1 MTLLLASLPAASL
14 GQWFSDTAK
23 DGSLLL
29 AVPVALIAGTVSFFS
44 PCVLPLL
51 PGYLSYVTGLSAAD
65 IVAGG
70 SASVRGRMVA
80 GVGLFIVGF
89 SLVYV
94 TLGGAFGALGAT
106 WPLEHQGVLT
116 KILGVITIVLGLVF
130 AGVVP
135 WLQRDVRVHR
145 VPAVGVGAAPVLG
158 ALFGLGWTPCIGPT
172 LGAVL
177 SLTGTYGSN
186 PTRGAILA
194 FVYCLGLGI
203 PFIVAALSFERM
215 MTAVAWVR
223 KRQVWVMRLGGAML
237 VTVGVLL
244 LTGVWD
250 SWVQSMQSWLPGFE
264 TPV

>member
-1 MTLLLASLPAASL
+1 VSALLLSLPPASLAD
-14 GQWFSDTAK
+14 WFSGTAR

-29 AVPVALIAGTVSFFS
+29 AVPVALVAGTVSFFS
-44 PCVLPLL
+44 PCVIPLL
-51 PGYLSYVTGLSAAD
+51 PGYLSYVTGLSGAD

-70 SASVRGRMVA
+70 GAKVRGRMLA
-80 GVGLFIVGF
+80 GVGLFVLGF
-89 SLVYV
+89 ALVYV
-94 TLGGAFGALGAT
+94 ALGGAFGALGDR
-106 WPLEHQGVLT
+106 LIEYQDVLT
-116 KILGVITIVLGLVF
+116 KVLGVVTILLGLVF

-135 WLQRDVRVHR
+135 WFQRDVRVHT

-158 ALFGLGWTPCIGPT
+158 VLFGLGWTPCIGPT

-177 SLTGTYGSN
+177 SLSGTYGAN

-203 PFIVAALSFERM
+203 PFLIAALSFERM
-215 MTAVAWVR
+215 MTAVTWVR

-237 VTVGVLL
+237 VVVGILL

-250 SWVQSMQSWLPGFE
+250 SMVQSLQSWLTGFE